1 MSTLAHIFE
10 AAGLATVTL
19 GSIRKQIES
28 TAPPRGLFCDF
39 PLGRPLGKPNDP
51 EFQHRV
57 LSHAFALLQAAEPVL
72 EEFPEAIQDDGSEGM
87 ACPLPPRSN
96 EELHPALDEVR
107 GLRPAFDRAI
117 KQYGDRV
124 SAGRVVPADDI
135 EEALSA
141 FIRVA
146 DGVPWKEAGIP
157 GMPSRVA
164 QDIRAF
170 YEMAALGLS
179 DHVPSA
185 WSGSRW
191 FFDSTKGGK
200 AILAAKALIRDA
212 GEDNFIWGYLS
223 PLDQ

>member
-1 MSTLAHIFE
+1 M
-10 AAGLATVTL
+10 
-19 GSIRKQIES
+19 
-28 TAPPRGLFCDF
+28 
-39 PLGRPLGKPNDP
+39 
-51 EFQHRV
+51 
-57 LSHAFALLQAAEPVL
+57 SHAFRLLQATEPVL
-72 EEFPEAIQDDGSEGM
+72 EEFPEVIKEDAGEM
-87 ACPLPPRSN
+87 LTCPLPARSN
-96 EELHPALDEVR
+96 EELHPALDEVH

-124 SAGRVVPADDI
+124 SAGRVVSVDGI

-191 FFDSTKGGK
+191 FFDSTMAGK
-200 AILAAKALIRDA
+200 AILAARSAMRDA
-212 GEDNFIWGYLS
+212 GEANHIWGYLS
-223 PLDQ
+223 PADQ